1 MRHLTALLIKWAY
14 IEAVAL
20 VLLRPATGATL
31 GQVTM
36 VAIATTLLLYAAG
49 DLLILPALGNFPAVV
64 GDLGLALLIVWAAPF
79 YAGIRPGFGSAL
91 ALAAVIGGVEYFY
104 HQYLMRTVI
113 AAGS

>member
-20 VLLRPATGATL
+20 VLLMPATGATF

-49 DLLILPALGNFPAVV
+49 HLLVLPALGNLPAVA

-79 YAGIRPGFGSAL
+79 YSGVQPGFGSAL
-91 ALAAVIGGVEYFY
+91 LVAAVIAGIEYFY
-104 HQYLMRTVI
+104 HQYLMQAMVD
-113 AAGS
+113 AG